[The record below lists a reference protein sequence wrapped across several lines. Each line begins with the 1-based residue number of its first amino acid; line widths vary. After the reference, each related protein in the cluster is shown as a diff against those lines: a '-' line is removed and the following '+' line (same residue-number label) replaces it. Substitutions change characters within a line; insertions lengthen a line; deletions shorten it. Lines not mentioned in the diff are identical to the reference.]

1 MWLYLSITLA
11 NARKTLGKPVGSALI
26 DIRVQQ
32 LLEER
37 LRHIS
42 HRLPASPIDT
52 AEIMMH
58 GRFERF
64 KCAFGTSAYDM
75 PQLFLR
81 VPGLP
86 PGTDYPL
93 AGVANSQIGIT
104 R

>member
-1 MWLYLSITLA
+1 MPAKLQ
-11 NARKTLGKPVGSALI
+11 GKPVGSALI

-42 HRLPASPIDT
+42 HRLSASPIDT
-52 AEIMMH
+52 AEKMMF

-64 KCAFGTSAYDM
+64 KCSFGTSASNM
-75 PQLFLR
+75 PQLLLT

-93 AGVANSQIGIT
+93 AGIANSQIGIT